1 MVKRRALL
9 LGTTGLAATGGWL
22 LRPKA
27 MTSGGHQG
35 YFSALNQVLR
45 ANGEGR
51 PTLIVDLDALDH
63 NIRQVA
69 ANVGARDLR
78 IVAKS
83 IPSLPLIDYVSQKL
97 GSRKLMAFHE
107 PFLQAMGAP
116 DADILFG
123 KPMPVDA
130 AARFYERP
138 QSVNFDP
145 SKQLQWLI
153 DTPERL
159 HQYAAL
165 ATSKGRSMRVNIE
178 IDVGLHR
185 GGVSEPYMLE
195 QMLRR
200 IHDHPQLSFGGLMGY
215 DPHVV
220 KIPAALGGPER
231 EFQQVQR
238 RYQRLLAVAQGHG
251 YGQDQRQGQRQGDKL
266 TLNAAGSPTYQL
278 WREVDGISN
287 ELSVGS
293 GFVKPLDFDIP
304 SLADHKPALYIGTPV
319 LKTWRGN
326 RIPGAEWVGT
336 AQGMWD
342 PNRARTLFVYGG
354 YWQAQ
359 PVSPPGLSNNPLFGR
374 SSNQEMLNGPDAL
387 DIAVDDYVFYRPT
400 QSEFV
405 MLQFGE
411 ILAVRQG
418 VIQHRWQPFRW
429 S

>member
-1 MVKRRALL
+1 MN
-9 LGTTGLAATGGWL
+9 
-22 LRPKA
+22 
-27 MTSGGHQG
+27 SGGHQG
-35 YFSALNQVLR
+35 YFFALNQVLR

-51 PTLIVDLDALDH
+51 PTLIIDLDALDH

-69 ANVGARDLR
+69 TNMGTRDLR

-107 PFLQAMGAP
+107 PFLQAMGTP

-138 QSVNFDP
+138 QSADFNP
-145 SKQLQWLI
+145 SMQLQWLI
-153 DTPERL
+153 DTQERL
-159 HQYAAL
+159 QQYAEL
-165 ATSKGRSMRVNIE
+165 AASKGRFMRVNIE

-185 GGVSEPYMLE
+185 GGVSEPNMLE

-200 IHDHPQLSFGGLMGY
+200 IHHHPQLSFAGLMGY

-231 EFQQVQR
+231 EFQRVQR
-238 RYQRLLAVAQGHG
+238 RYKQLLAVARGVGHDQGE
-251 YGQDQRQGQRQGDKL
+251 KP

-278 WREVDGISN
+278 WREVDGIAN

-304 SLADHKPALYIGTPV
+304 SLADHIPALYLAAPV
-319 LKTWRGN
+319 LKAWQGN
-326 RIPGAEWVGT
+326 RIPGAEWVGS

-405 MLQFGE
+405 MLQFGQ

-418 VIQHRWQPFRW
+418 VIHHRWQPFSW